1 MKQRIVA
8 IGIVVLLVGLFLILG
23 WSIQKETIKEYS
35 DKVEDEWNITGD
47 FSQGN
52 NLSLYF
58 VQYGDWSYPYYP
70 ETVMYAGMSF
80 PAKILKVNIT
90 NVELNN
96 YTLFE
101 VTLVPPLKNVP
112 IQEPYNFELQ
122 IFNIAVTH
130 HGALTVKDE
139 PDEVCGAIKNDGLY
153 IVNCSLF
160 PDTVIDKYLN
170 GTLWHHSVHPPIELW
185 LYKIT
190 VEIERPYT
198 FFLPLGISV
207 SVVGATVIVWWA
219 KGKRRRIARKK
230 V

>member
-70 ETVMYAGMSF
+70 DKVDYAGVSL
-80 PAKILKVNIT
+80 PAKTLTVNVT

-101 VTLVPPLKNVP
+101 ITLVPPINHVP
-112 IQEPYNFELQ
+112 ITEPYNFVLQ
-122 IFNIAVTH
+122 IIDITVTH
-130 HGALTVKDE
+130 HGAIVAEDK

-153 IVNCSLF
+153 IVNCSLI
-160 PDTVIDKYLN
+160 PDVVIDKYLN
-170 GTLWHHSVHPPIELW
+170 GTVWHHRVGPPVELW
-185 LYKIT
+185 LYEVT
-190 VEIERPYT
+190 VEMERPYA
-198 FFLPLGISV
+198 FLLPFGVVV
-207 SVVGATVIVWWA
+207 SVAGVTVLIWGARR
-219 KGKRRRIARKK
+219 KRSRVARE
-230 V
+230 